1 MTEYKVS
8 TFAEGFDAM
17 RTHLGVHRSNVAEHL
32 GMTRSNLGNR
42 LDRERRFRA
51 SEAIRW
57 FNTMDCDCVLCAVQ
71 GNHVVKFIDLP
82 SDRVSLDEIADVLNA
97 IGYEFHIIADSP
109 DKQYRV
115 DITHTRLPFTS
126 DEKQILRANRA
137 KQRKEWA
144 KAHPEEVKAKARA
157 KARAKVKVIY
167 NDEKYFSNDADAD
180 AKFE

>member
-17 RTHLGVHRSNVAEHL
+17 RTHLGVYRANVAEHL
-32 GMTRSNLGNR
+32 GMTRGNLGNR

-51 SEAIRW
+51 SEAVRW
-57 FNTMDCDCVLCAVQ
+57 FNAMDCDCVLCAMQ

-115 DITHTRLPFTS
+115 DITHTNLPFTS
-126 DEKQILRANRA
+126 DEKQILQAKRAR
-137 KQRKEWA
+137 QRKEWA
-144 KAHPEEVKAKARA
+144 KAHPEEVKAKPRY
-157 KARAKVKVIY
+157 KVSSMI
-167 NDEKYFSNDADAD
+167 NDFKDDADDD
-180 AKFE
+180 AEFE